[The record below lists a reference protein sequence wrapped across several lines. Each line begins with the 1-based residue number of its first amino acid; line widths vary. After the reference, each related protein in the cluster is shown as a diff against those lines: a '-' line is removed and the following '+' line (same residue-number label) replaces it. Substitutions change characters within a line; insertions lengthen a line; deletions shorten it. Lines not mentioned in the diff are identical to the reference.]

1 MQRAG
6 LTDWYLS
13 LPDYLQ
19 GKMKVDEYVTHEGY
33 TVERINDA
41 FNDMHVN
48 GSFLVSG
55 SCLTVFSRNPIA
67 SVLSSTCHK
76 IRKNGGEKTIVVLF
90 VEYECSS
97 MVSNSSCTRD
107 VIVASQYT
115 HVPSRLLKFALDEV
129 LFELHSRRYRNKLIA
144 RRNIDKATK
153 AASNFALHCMNVL
166 LR

>member
-1 MQRAG
+1 MKGRTELPGIVEGQNLLGCIPRCKEQG

-41 FNDMHVN
+41 FNDMHVKWF
-48 GSFLVSG
+48 SFSLRVLSY
-55 SCLTVFSRNPIA
+55 SISRNPIA

-76 IRKNGGEKTIVVLF
+76 FRKKGGEKTIVVLS

-97 MVSNSSCTRD
+97 MVSNSSRTRH
-107 VIVASQYT
+107 VIVASQY
-115 HVPSRLLKFALDEV
+115 
-129 LFELHSRRYRNKLIA
+129 NQ
-144 RRNIDKATK
+144 
-153 AASNFALHCMNVL
+153 
-166 LR
+166 